1 MPYTAFAGS
10 RFRFKGN
17 NRLLGER
24 ISGTRRKKQ
33 ETKVLCPGCGTEFAI
48 ADKEFAATG
57 TVIGKNSDLGTVY
70 PVVAGHNS
78 PAGLPKGA
86 RERIEAL
93 RGAGVDV
100 SCLFAMQGAEGG
112 EYIAS
117 NKDGKLTI
125 LDDND
130 PIFGSIMAQGTV
142 PNNRLFRRWVMAQMF
157 HMMSYTHY
165 CEKEPAGVTEMIHR
179 KGYDYQWKMLLN
191 ELHAQMKM
199 EHKDITGFAER
210 NRWFNLDVVLAIASD
225 YVNALK
231 KHVGNLETR
240 KCKGVPY
247 KRIHGRN
254 IFVEDLQSKLYYPLS
269 IAITHIRHA
278 LDATQLYNA
287 VRQFNDRRIRLPWG
301 TPQSKAWMDAYKGAG
316 AFFTMQNLI
325 RFHGCTAVNDRGRRL
340 DKYQSLAFL
349 SAKAE
354 EYKNGEGW
362 RLLAVLK
369 KMLADNNINIK
380 KKMAAWR
387 KK

>member
-1 MPYTAFAGS
+1 MS
-10 RFRFKGN
+10 
-17 NRLLGER
+17 
-24 ISGTRRKKQ
+24 RKKQ

-165 CEKEPAGVTEMIHR
+165 REKEPAGVTEMIHR

-210 NRWFNLDVVLAIASD
+210 NRWFNRDVVLAIASD

-325 RFHGCTAVNDRGRRL
+325 RFHGCTAVNARGRRL
-340 DKYQSLAFL
+340 DKYQSLTFL